1 MLAMSDRSPS
11 TVFGCL
17 LDVSGS
23 MRKALETS
31 RSDEH
36 TIERLRA
43 VLRAALKLA
52 QAELRRDPQ
61 ALTFVGVFGLYVDTG
76 CPPVVDLCGIVEALL
91 GSYEDHQTSHDL
103 LIALANKNNLAH
115 ITKYIQTKL
124 SDDQARIIYVHLRLH
139 PERVAEFV
147 DAIPT
152 EEQLQNLR
160 TESKTIGTVI
170 GTGISLGA
178 EVFFG
183 PWAKVVVDVVRGQ
196 VGDTGAAIAEDYAV
210 DCSDA
215 MKLARSI
222 CDEWL
227 LDFANL
233 EPRPVADVVDLLQ
246 QLQDHPLAGSG
257 DQQTGPG
264 KRTVLDTLREYMYGN
279 TPMRDTLR
287 HSLAVFRKYP
297 NVEQRVLVLVSDGE
311 STDDNPLP
319 VACELQQEK
328 VILAAV
334 YLTSDP
340 AMPRRRLYDRPA
352 EEWNAGQRTLLSM
365 AARVD
370 CAEHPIP
377 VLASIGWEVPSSAEC
392 ALYTIACSSAVLDE
406 FCSILLSARFGSADA
421 LLDVVGRVRLDAYIS
436 QKHVRSARKPSNQ
449 RRSPTCYAHAT
460 AAVIHMALLR
470 IVGRD
475 AGYPTIKEIRRK
487 IVKQFRPN
495 QSGWDMEQMLRM
507 ATTLYRPLQFRKVD
521 EDGARQ
527 AVLHRRPVLTTFYL
541 SESGWDTFTQHFGS
555 VATSSLVLTRDHMAS
570 HRSLPDDG
578 GHTVV
583 LFKCD
588 PHSLTF
594 LNSWGKE
601 WGNKGSFS
609 IEDHTVLELDDASEA
624 TSVCFYDV
632 YWLEEDL
639 TAIEQQAYTLKVDEE
654 LHARAEKYPSI
665 LELEARCPHCHVNS
679 PIADFTGSIREAV
692 CPRCHESFAPQPGHL
707 VQALYARAGL
717 NDAE

>member
-1 MLAMSDRSPS
+1 MLAMSDRSPD

-23 MRKALETS
+23 MREALETG

-61 ALTFVGVFGLYVDTG
+61 ALAFVGVFGLYVDTK
-76 CPPVVDLCGIVEALL
+76 CPPVVDLCGIVKALL
-91 GSYEDHQTSHDL
+91 GGYQDHRTGHEL
-103 LIALANKNNLAH
+103 LIALANQNNLAH
-115 ITKYIQTKL
+115 ITKYIRTKL
-124 SDDQARIIYVHLRLH
+124 SDDQARIVYVHLRLH
-139 PERVAEFV
+139 PDRVAEFV
-147 DAIPT
+147 DAIPA
-152 EEQLQNLR
+152 EERLQNFR
-160 TESKTIGTVI
+160 NKSRGAGATIGAVLGTMVLGPPGAFI
-170 GTGISLGA
+170 GGSIGSIAGN
-178 EVFFG
+178 E
-183 PWAKVVVDVVRGQ
+183 
-196 VGDTGAAIAEDYAV
+196 GAAYAEDNAV
-210 DCSDA
+210 DRSDA
-215 MKLARSI
+215 LQLARCI

-227 LDFANL
+227 LDFSNL

-246 QLQDHPLAGSG
+246 QLQDHPAAGGG
-257 DQQTGPG
+257 DQGLGPD

-279 TPMRDTLR
+279 TPMRDTLTE
-287 HSLAVFRKYP
+287 SLAVFRKYP
-297 NVEQRVLVLVSDGE
+297 IVKQRVLVLVSDGE
-311 STDDNPLP
+311 STDGNPLP
-319 VACELQQEK
+319 IACELQKEK

-352 EEWNAGQRTLLSM
+352 EDWNAGQRTLFSM

-392 ALYTIACSSAVLDE
+392 GLYTIACSSAVLDE

-421 LLDVVGRVRLDAYIS
+421 LLDVVGRVQLDAYIS

-470 IVGRD
+470 IVGLD
-475 AGYPTIKEIRRK
+475 AGYPMIKDIRRK
-487 IVKQFRPN
+487 IVRQFRPN
-495 QSGWDMEQMLRM
+495 QGGWDMEEMLRM
-507 ATTLYRPLQFRKVD
+507 ATTWYRPLQFRKVD

-541 SESGWDTFTQHFGS
+541 SESGWDTFTQHFES
-555 VATSSLVLTRDHMAS
+555 VATSSSVLMRDHMTS
-570 HRSLPDDG
+570 HRLLPDDG
-578 GHTVV
+578 GHAVV

-639 TAIEQQAYTLKVDEE
+639 TAIEQQAYNLKVDEE

-692 CPRCHESFAPQPGHL
+692 CPRCHKSFAPQPGHL